1 MTHAPQQEEQKA
13 MDWGAL
19 QSAIT
24 IQASRDAAHAC
35 KRGLSLVSETWM
47 LCPNGWITRVHI
59 VIGQEQS
66 ALLKSF
72 QQARIEKVG
81 VSGYGQSSLFA
92 LTHFICTFTLFLFF
106 IDIDIV

>member
-35 KRGLSLVSETWM
+35 KRGLSLVSET
-47 LCPNGWITRVHI
+47 
-59 VIGQEQS
+59 
-66 ALLKSF
+66 
-72 QQARIEKVG
+72 
-81 VSGYGQSSLFA
+81 
-92 LTHFICTFTLFLFF
+92 
-106 IDIDIV
+106 